1 MGKPQRKKAL
11 RTPRAQPRAIP
22 RPPPAARPLSDT
34 AFAALAAG
42 FDGNATNGNATNGN
56 TMSGNATSTAPSP
69 NAVRID
75 SIDADPEQPRR
86 HFSDQEIGELAQSI
100 KDLGVL
106 QPIVVRI
113 HPSSLGR
120 FMLVMGERRLRAATK
135 AGLATIPAIVRE
147 VPKLRRAQLVENLQ
161 REDLEVMEIARAL
174 SVIVEE
180 AKIAGESQASV
191 ARAIGKDRAYVTRYL
206 KLLELLPELQA
217 LLEQKRCND
226 QQVLLTL
233 DQFVREDLARH
244 DRLKEFLVTHPD
256 FALSRANLSAIQAA
270 LSGGEGGPRK
280 SEKAERHVVQP
291 AVERLLSATG
301 VQTTVTRLAKEL
313 RIQCSSS
320 EELARVEAWL
330 AGQHDGALEQSN

>member
-11 RTPRAQPRAIP
+11 RVPRAQPRPAP
-22 RPPPAARPLSDT
+22 RPAPSRLSDT
-34 AFAALAAG
+34 EFAALAAAL
-42 FDGNATNGNATNGN
+42 DGNATTRNATNGNA
-56 TMSGNATSTAPSP
+56 SLLDTSPS
-69 NAVRID
+69 AVRVD

-86 HFSDQEIGELAQSI
+86 QFSENELGELAQSI

-106 QPIVVRI
+106 QPIIVRS
-113 HPSSLGR
+113 HPNRHGR
-120 FMLVMGERRLRAATK
+120 FMLVMGERRWRAAAK
-135 AGLATIPAIVRE
+135 AGLTTIPAIVRE

-180 AKIAGESQASV
+180 AKLVGESQASV

-206 KLLELLPELQA
+206 RLLEILPELQE
-217 LLEQKRCND
+217 LLERKRCND
-226 QQVLLTL
+226 QMVLLTL
-233 DQFVREDLARH
+233 DQFVREDSARH
-244 DRLKEFLVTHPD
+244 VRLKEFLLTHPD
-256 FALSRANLSAIQAA
+256 FALSRANLPAIQAA
-270 LSGGEGGPRK
+270 LSGAEGEPKK
-280 SEKAERHVVQP
+280 SEKPERHVVQP

-330 AGQHDGALEQSN
+330 AGQHVGALEQST